1 MIKKFVI
8 VATALIIFSAS
19 MVLSEGAKWI
29 SVKNAKKLKSIKAKN
44 ITWKKDNAKMVR
56 ISEELNQKIKE
67 ATHNQPDNPV
77 SPKKETRIKV
87 SEPFYMDAYETTI
100 GQFRKF
106 LQSSNY
112 KPMKPIKWDEVYM
125 YSPTDKHPMI
135 YVSWHDA
142 SAYAKWAGKRLP
154 TNKEWEFATR
164 GGLIDKEFPW
174 GNNKNLAREYA
185 NYEGTGGK
193 DNWDNS
199 TAPVGSLKPNNYGL
213 FDMSGNVSE
222 WCHNQSNKNHSTYVL
237 RGGSW
242 CNFTD
247 PLRVAYQLYPD
258 PHHRSYIVGF
268 RCVIRLESP

>member
-1 MIKKFVI
+1 
-8 VATALIIFSAS
+8 

-199 TAPVGSLKPNNYGL
+199 TAPVGSLWHTNYILTHTIGHTSL
-213 FDMSGNVSE
+213 DFAV
-222 WCHNQSNKNHSTYVL
+222 
-237 RGGSW
+237 
-242 CNFTD
+242 
-247 PLRVAYQLYPD
+247 
-258 PHHRSYIVGF
+258 
-268 RCVIRLESP
+268 

>member
-8 VATALIIFSAS
+8 VPTALIIFSAS
-19 MVLSEGAKWI
+19 MVFSEEAKWI

-87 SEPFYMDAYETTI
+87 SEPFYMDAYEVTI

-112 KPMKPIKWDEVYM
+112 KPMKPIKWDDVYM

-154 TNKEWEFATR
+154 TKKEW
-164 GGLIDKEFPW
+164 
-174 GNNKNLAREYA
+174 
-185 NYEGTGGK
+185 
-193 DNWDNS
+193 
-199 TAPVGSLKPNNYGL
+199 
-213 FDMSGNVSE
+213 
-222 WCHNQSNKNHSTYVL
+222 
-237 RGGSW
+237 
-242 CNFTD
+242 
-247 PLRVAYQLYPD
+247 
-258 PHHRSYIVGF
+258 
-268 RCVIRLESP
+268 